1 MKTAMPKKTAAGWIA
16 GVCVLLAA
24 APALTGCSTDSDSS
38 KPKGK
43 DGSASAAPSASTG
56 TTAEPTPS
64 PTGRPGPGGRSTVQ
78 EAVATWVAA
87 VVQDQPKKACLVMA
101 TSADGGSPAKP
112 NTAAMCGGDTPQARQ
127 MKQQVHRLH
136 ASFAPDQPKNPPT
149 VKVAKVP
156 VADQKATVDGEQITV
171 DGQTL
176 KAIVLSNSTG
186 VKEDEIGVRVEAA
199 VVGGR
204 WYVTDLGLS
213 VG

>member
-1 MKTAMPKKTAAGWIA
+1 MKTARSKKTAAGWIV

-24 APALTGCSTDSDSS
+24 APALTGCSTDSDSTKS
-38 KPKGK
+38 KGQ
-43 DGSASAAPSASTG
+43 DGSASAAPTTSTG

-64 PTGRPGPGGRSTVQ
+64 PKGRPDGQTTVQ
-78 EAVATWVAA
+78 EAVATWVTA
-87 VVQDQPKKACLVMA
+87 VVQDRPEKACLVMA
-101 TSADGGSPAKP
+101 TPATGGSPAKP
-112 NTAAMCGGDTPQARQ
+112 NTAATCGGDTPQAQQMRQ
-127 MKQQVHRLH
+127 QIHRLH

-156 VADQKATVDGEQITV
+156 VADEKATVGGEQITV

-176 KAIVLSNSTG
+176 KAIVLSHSTG
-186 VKEDEIGVRVEAA
+186 VKEDEVGVRVEAA
-199 VVGGR
+199 VVDGR

>member
-1 MKTAMPKKTAAGWIA
+1 MKTAMPKKMAAGWIV
-16 GVCVLLAA
+16 GVCLLLAA
-24 APALTGCSTDSDSS
+24 APALTGCSKDSDSTKS
-38 KPKGK
+38 KGQ
-43 DGSASAAPSASTG
+43 DGSASAAPTASTSA
-56 TTAEPTPS
+56 TADPSLS
-64 PTGRPGPGGRSTVQ
+64 PTGRPGPGGQSTVQ
-78 EAVATWVAA
+78 EAVATWVTA
-87 VVQDQPKKACLVMA
+87 VVQDRPKKACLVMA
-101 TSADGGSPAKP
+101 TPGTGGSAAKP
-112 NTAAMCGGDTPQARQ
+112 NTAAMCGGDTPQAQQ

-149 VKVAKVP
+149 VKVAEVP
-156 VADQKATVDGEQITV
+156 VADKKATVDGEQITV

-199 VVGGR
+199 VVDGR